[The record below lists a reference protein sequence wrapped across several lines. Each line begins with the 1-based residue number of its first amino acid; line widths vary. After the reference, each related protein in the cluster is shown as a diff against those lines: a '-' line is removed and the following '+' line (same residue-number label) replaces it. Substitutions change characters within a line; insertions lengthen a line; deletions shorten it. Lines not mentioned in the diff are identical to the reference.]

1 MIVKKLLLIAS
12 AAALMS
18 TPAWAGHG
26 RPSSNQGNDHPTPND
41 TGNLGKH
48 HGEKGGGQEGNQNS
62 QKPNHPNKP
71 SHPGQSHKC
80 KPHSVA
86 YVASGTLVS
95 QTLTKSPN
103 GRYSG
108 VVTIKVMHTN
118 HHAAADNGTTKPYM
132 VENVKIVFALADT
145 NKDGSV
151 GLDDLKEGD
160 RAKLI
165 GKITTLAKSCN
176 QGGFT
181 ATTTIRQIVFHAP

>member
-18 TPAWAGHG
+18 TPAWAGPG
-26 RPSSNQGNDHPTPND
+26 RPNHGTDPPTPND
-41 TGNLGKH
+41 TGNPGNH
-48 HGEKGGGQEGNQNS
+48 HGKKGAGNEGNNSS

-80 KPHSVA
+80 KPHNVA
-86 YVASGTLVS
+86 YVASGTLAS
-95 QTLTKSPN
+95 QMLSMGAN

-108 VVTIKVMHTN
+108 VVTVKVTHTN
-118 HHAAADNGTTKPYM
+118 RHAAADNGTTKAYP

-151 GLDDLKEGD
+151 GLDDLKVGD

-176 QGGFT
+176 QSGFT
-181 ATTTIRQIVFHAP
+181 ATTTIRRIVFHAP